1 MKNKLDMELYKIE
14 NISFLDNDNKK
25 ISGQFRPL
33 LNEIKPGQSFLIPAK
48 YSSHL
53 RNEVTRNYPKL
64 RIKIKTEDDNT
75 KRIFCL
81 DPLEQV

>member
-1 MKNKLDMELYKIE
+1 MKNKIDMELYKIE
-14 NISFLDNDNKK
+14 NYSFLDNDNKK
-25 ISGQFRPL
+25 ISGQFIPL

-64 RIKIKTEDDNT
+64 RIKLKTEDKDT
-75 KRIFCL
+75 SRVFCL
-81 DPLEQV
+81 DPLEN